1 MQKGA
6 LFGWIEEWIRRG
18 MKETPEQMQKLLET
32 QKM

>member
-1 MQKGA
+1 M
-6 LFGWIEEWIRRG
+6 RRG